1 VQHLSIGGQAAT
13 NLDVPLTVSRSI
25 GLGERGDP
33 VLGDFPYL
41 LVDLAVVL
49 IVTGLAGLVIIRI
62 GQRAP
67 ATVARVLVALATL
80 LGAVASLLRVV
91 HG

>member
-1 VQHLSIGGQAAT
+1 M
-13 NLDVPLTVSRSI
+13 
-25 GLGERGDP
+25 
-33 VLGDFPYL
+33 LGDFPYL

-49 IVTGLAGLVIIRI
+49 TVAALAGLVIITI

-67 ATVARVLVALATL
+67 ATVAGVLVALATL
-80 LGAVASLLRVV
+80 LGAVASLLQVV